1 MKKNKDKYLLISP
14 SREKEFNLLISALK
28 ELRLDNLNILEI
40 GGGSGWQSEKLKQ
53 LGHNIISIDLEKKS
67 DYNLNISNI
76 IFYDGFTIPFQDK
89 KFDMIYSSHVLEHIS
104 HVKDFQI
111 EMHRV
116 LKDDG
121 ICVHLMPT
129 SQWKIIGLLIWFPHI
144 IKTSIKYFL
153 TKFRLRKIRSEK
165 VLPSDLY
172 VSRMIK
178 RTFLQNLFMG
188 LIDLK
193 FFPKRHGEIGNAITE
208 IYYFSFHRWNKLFLK
223 TNWKII
229 KYKNSSVFYTGY
241 SIFEGWP
248 KSIKS
253 RKLLSLFLGSSSHFF
268 ILKKNTTD

>member
-208 IYYFSFHRWNKLFLK
+208 I
-223 TNWKII
+223 
-229 KYKNSSVFYTGY
+229 
-241 SIFEGWP
+241 
-248 KSIKS
+248 
-253 RKLLSLFLGSSSHFF
+253 F
-268 ILKKNTTD
+268 ILAFIGGTSFF